1 MDLTD
6 QGRQGQSQ
14 NTFFVYNCYTLENVK
29 LFQRYT
35 FFCNGGIDLL
45 LLTYNDLKE
54 EKYF

>member
-1 MDLTD
+1 MYNI
-6 QGRQGQSQ
+6 S